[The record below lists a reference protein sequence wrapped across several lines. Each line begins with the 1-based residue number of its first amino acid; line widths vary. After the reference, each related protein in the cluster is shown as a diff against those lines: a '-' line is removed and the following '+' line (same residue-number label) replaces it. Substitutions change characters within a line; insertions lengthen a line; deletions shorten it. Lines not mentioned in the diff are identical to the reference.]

1 MNGPFQNIYS
11 FWAAVLCVCAYSSIF
26 TQNLLFVGKKK
37 ILFLNDKIIDHKSHS
52 SSWMDGDF
60 CCCHL

>member
-11 FWAAVLCVCAYSSIF
+11 FWAVLCVCAYSSIF

-37 ILFLNDKIIDHKSHS
+37 ILFLNDKIIDHESH